1 MESMEKDWRLCLD
14 GCLERRIPKT
24 VFAAIVAQLHAKSPL
39 PGRRIAALLLRPRS
53 TGVSSVD
60 PRIIVYTE
68 QLLESKKVN
77 AAEVLSSTFQ
87 YSKDRL
93 PKTAGPVKEMQWHNP
108 PELEENIF
116 HRLHKSF
123 AAERRPI
130 TNNEGISTLIII
142 TRWMQSL
149 VTSHTSD
156 TMLQAISGIQQQP
169 QQQSINLRE
178 GLAMLV
184 VGIIEN
190 SKMLHILNHPK
201 VKDLR
206 KSFIQSLSSFVS
218 FLSHNSAGSQ
228 GSLQLAHRLEMSQK
242 QHEFYEKLPSIHGVT
257 DDTTGLGVAALHL
270 EATMDLPLIN
280 TRAGLYIFLNSL
292 LIARPL
298 VDDYLIMNYLHSR
311 YKLEPQSMA
320 MATDLIT
327 ASFDVLANAM
337 YRSEPAPNM
346 FCLKSFLVNKVPIL
360 LLQLSGSIYPM
371 TVDMCIT
378 QALGRVDPNAFPA
391 FSQGFDDIMGN
402 NSSLSDVRQDFLNAC
417 ALHGLLSIT
426 AVERLLGETPMQGPP
441 EIRFDKKQ
449 LLEQCKNNFDKVN
462 TYIDELDN
470 LNGNAGAIV
479 GAVTEFISHLCDTQM
494 TMYLK
499 QISCMIFKK
508 PQAMDVMLQFT
519 SPASIL
525 QPLAQFLDD
534 WHYDSD
540 QGEYQP
546 VYDEFGAILVL
557 IMAFVF
563 RYDLTYRDI
572 GITSGS
578 FIARLIERGHHSLSP
593 DDITKEQ
600 SKILGSWLKG
610 LYDADK
616 EGLSND
622 VFASCR
628 PQDFYLIVPTLF
640 HQTVIACS
648 HGILTFESVKSGLEC
663 KCL

>member
-201 VKDLR
+201 VKGMYIALMG
-206 KSFIQSLSSFVS
+206 I
-218 FLSHNSAGSQ
+218 NSAFSPWADF
-228 GSLQLAHRLEMSQK
+228 LVL
-242 QHEFYEKLPSIHGVT
+242 KLPRSSKK
-257 DDTTGLGVAALHL
+257 LH
-270 EATMDLPLIN
+270 T
-280 TRAGLYIFLNSL
+280 
-292 LIARPL
+292 IA
-298 VDDYLIMNYLHSR
+298 I
-311 YKLEPQSMA
+311 
-320 MATDLIT
+320 II
-327 ASFDVLANAM
+327 
-337 YRSEPAPNM
+337 
-346 FCLKSFLVNKVPIL
+346 CIIPI
-360 LLQLSGSIYPM
+360 S
-371 TVDMCIT
+371 
-378 QALGRVDPNAFPA
+378 
-391 FSQGFDDIMGN
+391 
-402 NSSLSDVRQDFLNAC
+402 
-417 ALHGLLSIT
+417 
-426 AVERLLGETPMQGPP
+426 
-441 EIRFDKKQ
+441 
-449 LLEQCKNNFDKVN
+449 
-462 TYIDELDN
+462 
-470 LNGNAGAIV
+470 
-479 GAVTEFISHLCDTQM
+479 
-494 TMYLK
+494 
-499 QISCMIFKK
+499 
-508 PQAMDVMLQFT
+508 
-519 SPASIL
+519 
-525 QPLAQFLDD
+525 
-534 WHYDSD
+534 
-540 QGEYQP
+540 
-546 VYDEFGAILVL
+546 
-557 IMAFVF
+557 
-563 RYDLTYRDI
+563 
-572 GITSGS
+572 
-578 FIARLIERGHHSLSP
+578 
-593 DDITKEQ
+593 
-600 SKILGSWLKG
+600 
-610 LYDADK
+610 
-616 EGLSND
+616 
-622 VFASCR
+622 
-628 PQDFYLIVPTLF
+628 
-640 HQTVIACS
+640 
-648 HGILTFESVKSGLEC
+648 
-663 KCL
+663 